1 MDHKKVFGRTVGI
14 ILVDIEGKS
23 RLGLD
28 SSYLLNINKYYNGKI
43 DLYYKLVTVRVFR
56 VKIVRFMSI
65 VLIYSGLY
73 RIIFHEFVRVD
84 NLRIGST

>member
-1 MDHKKVFGRTVGI
+1 MSFIGVDHKKVFGRTVGI

-23 RLGLD
+23 R
-28 SSYLLNINKYYNGKI
+28 YNGKI

-73 RIIFHEFVRVD
+73 LSLIHI
-84 NLRIGST
+84 

>member
-1 MDHKKVFGRTVGI
+1 MDHKKVLGRTVGI
-14 ILVDIEGKS
+14 ILGDIEGKS
-23 RLGLD
+23 R
-28 SSYLLNINKYYNGKI
+28 YNGKI

-56 VKIVRFMSI
+56 VKIVCFMSI

-73 RIIFHEFVRVD
+73 HIIFHKFVWVD

>member
-1 MDHKKVFGRTVGI
+1 MSFIGVDHKKVFGRTVGI
-14 ILVDIEGKS
+14 ILGDIEGKS
-23 RLGLD
+23 R
-28 SSYLLNINKYYNGKI
+28 YNGKI

-73 RIIFHEFVRVD
+73 IVIHDRDRGSIHSIQKVTN
-84 NLRIGST
+84 NLL

>member
-1 MDHKKVFGRTVGI
+1 MSFIGVDHKKVFGRTVGI

-23 RLGLD
+23 R
-28 SSYLLNINKYYNGKI
+28 YNGKI

-65 VLIYSGLY
+65 VLTVVYIALFFMNLSG
-73 RIIFHEFVRVD
+73 
-84 NLRIGST
+84 

>member
-1 MDHKKVFGRTVGI
+1 MSFIGVDHKKVFGRTVGI

-23 RLGLD
+23 R
-28 SSYLLNINKYYNGKI
+28 YNGKI

-65 VLIYSGLY
+65 VLIFSGLY

>member
-23 RLGLD
+23 R
-28 SSYLLNINKYYNGKI
+28 YNGKI

-65 VLIYSGLY
+65 VLIYSGYIAL
-73 RIIFHEFVRVD
+73 FFM
-84 NLRIGST
+84 NLSG